1 LRKPTEFGEA
11 VQGARK
17 PWAGYANL
25 RLEAAVFLLL
35 AVSFAAV
42 LGKSAITSKSLVLS
56 SQSGRFAAYSFSDTE
71 IGGRSVVSV
80 DPRRL
85 LSWSCDIREGATY
98 PYCGYGLKLDLG
110 EDAEGMD
117 LSRFQT
123 VTLRFSYHGQSDR
136 LRLAVKASP
145 GPIARDKMKGELTP
159 LAVDIPV
166 VQGRN
171 EVSVPLDQLAV
182 EEWWAAKHGLS
193 ADKTASNLKAVH
205 SIAIATGG
213 ARPSRVTVSIDDL
226 TFKGAYL
233 STEQFYLVILGVW
246 LVLSAGFLV
255 WRFLRTRRDYET
267 RRRLHAEEARLLA
280 KAHAAAQAA
289 SSAKS
294 RFLGNMSHE
303 LRTPL
308 NAIIGYAYW
317 LERTTL
323 DAKQRA
329 AVKTVQASGEHL
341 LAVIS
346 DILDVAKI
354 EAGKFELLAAPFDL
368 YECVEGVGEMFRLPA
383 QDKGLDFAAS
393 LDSGVPRRIA
403 ADQKRVRQVLINLV
417 GNAIKFTASG
427 RVDLRV
433 SLAGSDGETAR
444 LRFVVEDTGVGIAP
458 DQLESIF
465 RPFEQAGAAT
475 GRHEGTGLGL
485 SISQQIVA
493 LMQGEIRVESALGQ
507 GSRFTVEITV
517 PVVEAEAD
525 APPPPRLR
533 RLTPSR
539 GAAPAARGGA
549 EANLRC
555 HPGQARR

>member
-1 LRKPTEFGEA
+1 MLRKPTDL
-11 VQGARK
+11 GAAKRGGGRS
-17 PWAGYANL
+17 WLSQANL
-25 RLEAAVFLLL
+25 RLEAAIFLLV

-42 LGKSAITSKSLVLS
+42 LGKSAITSQTLVLS

-71 IGGRSVVSV
+71 AGGRSVVSV

-110 EDAEGMD
+110 ADAEGMD

-123 VTLRFSYHGQSDR
+123 VTLRFSYQGRSDR

-182 EEWWAAKHGLS
+182 EEWWAADHGLS

-205 SIAIATGG
+205 SIAIASSGGKTG
-213 ARPSRVTVSIDDL
+213 RMTVSVDDL
-226 TFKGAYL
+226 TFNGAYL

-255 WRFLRTRRDYET
+255 WRFLRVRGDYEA
-267 RRRLHAEEARLLA
+267 RRLRQAEEARLLA
-280 KAHAAAQAA
+280 QAHAAAEAA

-317 LERTTL
+317 LERTAL
-323 DAKQRA
+323 DARQRA

-354 EAGKFELLAAPFDL
+354 EAGKFELLAASFDL
-368 YECVEGVGEMFRLPA
+368 HGCVAGVGEMFRLPA
-383 QDKGLDFAAS
+383 RDKGLDLAVD
-393 LDSGVPRRIA
+393 LDPGVPRRIE
-403 ADQKRVRQVLINLV
+403 ADEKRVRQILINLL

-427 RVDLRV
+427 RVSLRV
-433 SLAGSDGETAR
+433 SLAGPPGEAAR
-444 LRFVVEDTGVGIAP
+444 LRFAIEDTGVGIAP
-458 DQLESIF
+458 DQLDSIF
-465 RPFEQAGAAT
+465 RPFEQAGDPT
-475 GRHEGTGLGL
+475 GRNEGTGLGL

-493 LMQGEIRVESALGQ
+493 LMQGEIQVESTLGQ

-517 PVVEAEAD
+517 PVPEAEVEATRPAT
-525 APPPPRLR
+525 PRLR
-533 RLTPSR
+533 RSR
-539 GAAPAARGGA
+539 
-549 EANLRC
+549 
-555 HPGQARR
+555 

>member
-1 LRKPTEFGEA
+1 MRKPAELGDA

-17 PWAGYANL
+17 PWIGYANL
-25 RLEAAVFLLL
+25 RLEAAVFLLV

-42 LGKSAITSKSLVLS
+42 LGKSAITSQTLVLS
-56 SQSGRFAAYSFSDTE
+56 SQSGRFATYSYSDAE
-71 IGGRSVVSV
+71 AGGRSIVSV

-85 LSWSCDIREGATY
+85 LSWSCDLREGADY
-98 PYCGYGLKLDLG
+98 PYCGYGLQLDLG
-110 EDAEGMD
+110 RDADGLD
-117 LSRFQT
+117 FSRFQT
-123 VTLRFSYHGQSDR
+123 VTLRFSYQGRSDR
-136 LRLAVKASP
+136 LRLTFKASP
-145 GPIARDKMKGELTP
+145 GPAVRDRVKGDPMP

-171 EVSVPLDQLAV
+171 EVSLPLDQLAV
-182 EEWWAAKHGLS
+182 EEWWAADHGLS
-193 ADKTASNLKAVH
+193 ADEAAPNLKAIH
-205 SIAIATGG
+205 AIAIATNSSKPG
-213 ARPSRVTVSIDDL
+213 RVTVSVDDL

-255 WRFLRTRRDYET
+255 WRFLRTRRDYEA
-267 RRRLHAEEARLLA
+267 RRRLQAEEARLLA

-317 LERTTL
+317 LERTAL

-368 YECVEGVGEMFRLPA
+368 HTCVAGVGEMFRLPA
-383 QDKGLDFAAS
+383 QDKGLEFAAS
-393 LDSGVPRRIA
+393 LDPDVPRRIE

-427 RVDLRV
+427 RVGLQV
-433 SLAGSDGETAR
+433 SLAGTDGGTAR
-444 LRFVVEDTGVGIAP
+444 LRFVVEDTGVGIRA

-465 RPFEQAGAAT
+465 RPFEQAGEAT

-493 LMQGEIRVESALGQ
+493 LMQGEIRVESTPGQ
-507 GSRFTVEITV
+507 GSRFTVEIAV
-517 PVVEAEAD
+517 PVVEAEA
-525 APPPPRLR
+525 APR
-533 RLTPSR
+533 RL
-539 GAAPAARGGA
+539 AAS
-549 EANLRC
+549 
-555 HPGQARR
+555 